1 MRDSILISNIMEA
14 NMISYFKL
22 KQNHTTVA
30 REVLAGLTTFL
41 TMSYVVIVNPLILSK
56 TGMDLGSVFTATCL
70 AAVVGC
76 LLMALIANYPIALAP
91 SMGLNAYFT
100 YSVVLGLHYPWQAAL
115 LAVFISGLLFLV
127 LTLLN
132 VRQAVINALPNSL
145 KASLAAGVGLFLAFI
160 ALKDSGLVIANPDT
174 FVQLGS
180 VMHPNVILTFLGFCI
195 IVALDRFKVPGAMII
210 GILLVTVLAI
220 LLGFHQYAGVVSLPP
235 SMKPTFLAL
244 NFKEVANVGLL
255 TIMFVFFFVGFFDAT
270 GTLIGVTQN
279 THLIDG
285 KGSLKNMNRALTSD
299 SLSVMAGAI
308 FGTSTTGC
316 YLESA
321 SGIRAGGRTGL
332 TAVVVACLFLLTLFF
347 SPLLKTV
354 PFFATSPA
362 LLFVGCLMMQAI
374 LRVDWDDITEI
385 IPAIVTT
392 ILMPLT
398 FSIAN
403 GIAAGLVTYVVIKF
417 LTFKW
422 KDLNVI
428 LVILAVIAVF
438 YFCVPK

>member
-1 MRDSILISNIMEA
+1 M
-14 NMISYFKL
+14 FKL
-22 KQNHTTVA
+22 KQNHTTVS

-41 TMSYVVIVNPLILSK
+41 TMSYVIVVNPMILSK

-70 AAVVGC
+70 AAIVGC
-76 LLMALIANYPIALAP
+76 LLMALIANYPVALAP

-100 YSVVLGLHYPWQAAL
+100 YTVVIGMHYSWHAAL

-132 VRQAVINALPNSL
+132 VRQAVITALPDSL
-145 KASLAAGVGLFLAFI
+145 KASLAAGVGLFLVFI
-160 ALKDSGLVIANPDT
+160 ALKDAGLVVANPDT

-180 VMHPNVILTFLGFCI
+180 VMHPNVILTFLGFCL

-210 GILLVTVLAI
+210 GIFAVTVVAI
-220 LLGFHQYAGVVSLPP
+220 ACGYHQYAGIVSLPP
-235 SMKPTFLAL
+235 SIKPTFFAFD
-244 NFKEVANVGLL
+244 FKEVMNIGLL

-279 THLIDG
+279 THLIDSCG
-285 KGSLKNMNRALTSD
+285 NLKNMNRALTSD
-299 SLSVMAGAI
+299 SLSVMVGAVL
-308 FGTSTTGC
+308 GTSTTGC

-332 TAVVVACLFLLTLFF
+332 TAVVVAGLFILALFF
-347 SPLLKTV
+347 SPLLNTV

-374 LRVDWDDITEI
+374 LRVNWNDITEI
-385 IPAIVTT
+385 VPAVITI

-403 GIAAGLVTYVVIKF
+403 GIAAGLITYVVIK
-417 LTFKW
+417 LMTGRW

-428 LVILAVIAVF
+428 LIVLAIIAVF
-438 YFCVPK
+438 YFCIAK